1 MAAKVE
7 TYRQMA
13 DHATGNL
20 TAQIKDWSKFLMMA
34 GQFYKYSFL
43 DQVMIY
49 TQRPDATA
57 CAEFDLWNHRMGRRI
72 RRGSKGIALLRY
84 RDGRV
89 FLRYVFDVAD
99 TERRENGRDPML
111 WQYRDEYENTVTA
124 RLEEAF
130 GVPGSNG
137 LAKQLITLAVQFA
150 DEHWNDFKDKI
161 MLAVH
166 GSSLD
171 GLDEDNVALR
181 FRSAVT
187 VSLSFLL
194 LARCGFDLDSYFTP
208 EDFECISEFDT
219 RVTILTLGNAVSDS
233 ANVILRQVERAVKAC
248 MAGRAITP
256 PAPAHQT
263 EERKPLEDTTAA
275 GNGKPAAASVS
286 RPKPEAPPA
295 ASEPPQE
302 APGQLAMPGYSE
314 PAAPAPGPV
323 QARQE
328 APARPAPAAVNFRI
342 TDDDLGIGG
351 PKAKYAAN
359 TAAIR
364 VLKAVEAEG
373 RAASPDEQE
382 VLSRYVGWGGVP
394 DAFEPD
400 KAEWSA
406 EYAELKSL
414 LTDDEYVSARASTLN
429 AHCARFVP

>member
-1 MAAKVE
+1 
-7 TYRQMA
+7 MA

-219 RVTILTLGNAVSDS
+219 RVTILTLGNAVSDRTLRMDHDLVEKPVFVDLACRDQKFRPIPNLGGQALRGVVRHLAVSTGTSTRASSRPIWRS
-233 ANVILRQVERAVKAC
+233 ASKS
-248 MAGRAITP
+248 
-256 PAPAHQT
+256 PA
-263 EERKPLEDTTAA
+263 TTA
-275 GNGKPAAASVS
+275 
-286 RPKPEAPPA
+286 
-295 ASEPPQE
+295 
-302 APGQLAMPGYSE
+302 
-314 PAAPAPGPV
+314 
-323 QARQE
+323 
-328 APARPAPAAVNFRI
+328 
-342 TDDDLGIGG
+342 
-351 PKAKYAAN
+351 
-359 TAAIR
+359 
-364 VLKAVEAEG
+364 
-373 RAASPDEQE
+373 SP
-382 VLSRYVGWGGVP
+382 S
-394 DAFEPD
+394 
-400 KAEWSA
+400 S
-406 EYAELKSL
+406 
-414 LTDDEYVSARASTLN
+414 
-429 AHCARFVP
+429 

>member
-1 MAAKVE
+1 
-7 TYRQMA
+7 
-13 DHATGNL
+13 
-20 TAQIKDWSKFLMMA
+20 
-34 GQFYKYSFL
+34 
-43 DQVMIY
+43 MIY

-219 RVTILTLGNAVSDS
+219 RVTILTLGNAVSES

-248 MAGRAITP
+248 MAGRAIGR
-256 PAPAHQT
+256 PAPAQLT
-263 EERKPLEDTTAA
+263 ENRQPLEDTPMT
-275 GNGKPAAASVS
+275 NDETSAAASV
-286 RPKPEAPPA
+286 PAPPKKKKSTA
-295 ASEPPQE
+295 
-302 APGQLAMPGYSE
+302 GRRKRN
-314 PAAPAPGPV
+314 APA
-323 QARQE
+323 
-328 APARPAPAAVNFRI
+328 
-342 TDDDLGIGG
+342 
-351 PKAKYAAN
+351 K
-359 TAAIR
+359 
-364 VLKAVEAEG
+364 
-373 RAASPDEQE
+373 
-382 VLSRYVGWGGVP
+382 
-394 DAFEPD
+394 
-400 KAEWSA
+400 
-406 EYAELKSL
+406 
-414 LTDDEYVSARASTLN
+414 
-429 AHCARFVP
+429 

>member
-208 EDFECISEFDT
+208 EDFECIADFDT
-219 RVTILTLGNAVSDS
+219 RDTVLALGNAVSES

-248 MAGRAITP
+248 MFGRAITP
-256 PAPAHQT
+256 PAPAQPAA
-263 EERKPLEDTTAA
+263 EQQPQDDAPAA
-275 GNGKPAAASVS
+275 GEEKPAAASVS
-286 RPKPEAPPA
+286 TSEPETPPA
-295 ASEPPQE
+295 AAPEPPQE
-302 APGQLAMPGYSE
+302 APERPAIRE
-314 PAAPAPGPV
+314 PSQTEAPLPEPVRPTQVAPAP
-323 QARQE
+323 
-328 APARPAPAAVNFRI
+328 
-342 TDDDLGIGG
+342 
-351 PKAKYAAN
+351 
-359 TAAIR
+359 
-364 VLKAVEAEG
+364 
-373 RAASPDEQE
+373 
-382 VLSRYVGWGGVP
+382 
-394 DAFEPD
+394 
-400 KAEWSA
+400 SA
-406 EYAELKSL
+406 EVAAQE
-414 LTDDEYVSARASTLN
+414 
-429 AHCARFVP
+429 

>member
-130 GVPGSNG
+130 GIPGSNG

-150 DEHWNDFKDKI
+150 DEHWNDFKDTI

-219 RVTILTLGNAVSDS
+219 RVTILTLGNAVSES
-233 ANVILRQVERAVKAC
+233 ANVILRQVERAVKAR
-248 MAGRAITP
+248 MAGRS
-256 PAPAHQT
+256 
-263 EERKPLEDTTAA
+263 TT
-275 GNGKPAAASVS
+275 
-286 RPKPEAPPA
+286 
-295 ASEPPQE
+295 Q
-302 APGQLAMPGYSE
+302 
-314 PAAPAPGPV
+314 
-323 QARQE
+323 
-328 APARPAPAAVNFRI
+328 I
-342 TDDDLGIGG
+342 
-351 PKAKYAAN
+351 
-359 TAAIR
+359 
-364 VLKAVEAEG
+364 G
-373 RAASPDEQE
+373 RAH
-382 VLSRYVGWGGVP
+382 V
-394 DAFEPD
+394 
-400 KAEWSA
+400 
-406 EYAELKSL
+406 
-414 LTDDEYVSARASTLN
+414 
-429 AHCARFVP
+429 